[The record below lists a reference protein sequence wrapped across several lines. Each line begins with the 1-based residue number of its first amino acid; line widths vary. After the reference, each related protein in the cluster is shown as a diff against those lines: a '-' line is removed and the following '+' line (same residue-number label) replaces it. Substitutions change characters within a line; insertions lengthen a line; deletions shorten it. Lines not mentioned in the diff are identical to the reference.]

1 MQRRY
6 SRLTR
11 IEEKEN
17 IRRAVFFSL
26 LTIISLALVFFL
38 GLPAVA
44 KFSAFLSDLRKS
56 SEPVERQDSTPPVPP
71 RIEPLPE
78 ATNQLRVDIKGST
91 EPGVSVILK
100 LNNKEEEILANNDGE
115 FNYTFALNDGEN
127 KISAYARDSSGNES
141 QKTEEI
147 NIIYDNDP
155 PQLSLTTPNDGTNYY
170 GSKQRQV
177 LLEGETEVGVN
188 ININGRFVQV
198 DSDGKFTFTTTL
210 NEGENK
216 FTILAQDLAEN
227 ITEKT
232 LTLHFSL

>member
-6 SRLTR
+6 SRLSR
-11 IEEKEN
+11 LEEREN
-17 IRRAVFFSL
+17 IRRAVLFSL

-56 SEPVERQDSTPPVPP
+56 SEPVEREDSTPPVPP
-71 RIEPLPE
+71 RFEPLPE
-78 ATNQLRVDIKGST
+78 ATNQLRVDIKGSS
-91 EPGVSVILK
+91 EPGVSIILK
-100 LNNKEEEILANNDGE
+100 LNNKEEEILANSDGE

-127 KISAYARDSSGNES
+127 KISAYARDSAGNES
-141 QKTEEI
+141 QKTDVF
-147 NIIYDNDP
+147 NIIYDDEP
-155 PQLSLTTPNDGTNYY
+155 PELSLKTPVDGTNYY

-177 LLEGETEVGVN
+177 LLEGVTEEGVN

-198 DSDGKFTFTTTL
+198 DSGGKFTFTTTL

-216 FTILAQDLAEN
+216 FTILASDKAEN
-227 ITEKT
+227 TSEKT
-232 LTLHFSL
+232 ITLNFSP

>member
-1 MQRRY
+1 
-6 SRLTR
+6 
-11 IEEKEN
+11 
-17 IRRAVFFSL
+17 
-26 LTIISLALVFFL
+26 
-38 GLPAVA
+38 
-44 KFSAFLSDLRKS
+44 
-56 SEPVERQDSTPPVPP
+56 
-71 RIEPLPE
+71 
-78 ATNQLRVDIKGST
+78 
-91 EPGVSVILK
+91 
-100 LNNKEEEILANNDGE
+100 
-115 FNYTFALNDGEN
+115 
-127 KISAYARDSSGNES
+127 
-141 QKTEEI
+141 
-147 NIIYDNDP
+147 
-155 PQLSLTTPNDGTNYY
+155 LSLTTPNDGTNYY